1 MLFMMII
8 GTRGSKL
15 ALAQAEIV
23 ASRLSSAGIETEI
36 RIIKT
41 VGDVDTDNPLH
52 KLPGIGVFVREI
64 DEYSLAGDIDIAV
77 HSMKD
82 LPTVRPEKLVTAAIL
97 KRDPPCDV
105 LITRDGVCLADLP
118 AGAVIGTSSMR
129 RIAQMR
135 RFRSDLEIADLRGN
149 INTRMRK
156 LRDGDYDGII
166 LAEAGLVR
174 LGWDIG
180 FERLD
185 PDSFIPSA
193 NQGTIAVATLRG
205 SEAEDA
211 VRMLDH
217 HQTRIETEIERIV
230 IGVLGG
236 GCSIP
241 IGAFAEM
248 VGSSISSSGADATVV
263 AGAAG
268 EVVSGDVRVRAEV
281 LAMDGKRHVRVDE
294 TIPVDGYALHARR
307 VGDALK
313 AAGGDA
319 LVKEAATSI

>member
-1 MLFMMII
+1 MMII

-23 ASRLSSAGIETEI
+23 ASRLSSAGINTEI

-82 LPTVRPEKLVTAAIL
+82 LPTARPEKLVTAAIL

-105 LITRDGVCLADLP
+105 LITRDGVRLADLP

-149 INTRMRK
+149 INTRMKK
-156 LRDGDYDGII
+156 LRDGDYDGIM

-193 NQGTIAVATLRG
+193 NQGTIAVATLRD
-205 SEAEDA
+205 SEAEDV

-217 HQTRIETEIERIV
+217 RQTRIETEIERIV

-248 VGSSISSSGADATVV
+248 VDSTSDADAAGVTGGVV
-263 AGAAG
+263 GG
-268 EVVSGDVRVRAEV
+268 NVRVRAEV
-281 LAMDGKRHVRVDE
+281 LAMDGKRQVRVDE
-294 TIPVDGYALHARR
+294 TIPTDGYAPHARR

-313 AAGGDA
+313 AAGGDD

>member
-1 MLFMMII
+1 MMII

-41 VGDVDTDNPLH
+41 IGDVDTDNPLH

-64 DEYSLAGDIDIAV
+64 DEYSLNGDIDIAV

-97 KRDPPCDV
+97 KRDPPGDV
-105 LITRDGVCLADLP
+105 LITRDCVCLADLP
-118 AGAVIGTSSMR
+118 TGAVIGTSSMR

-185 PDSFIPSA
+185 PDQFVPSA
-193 NQGTIAVATLRG
+193 NQGTIAVATLRD

-211 VRMLDH
+211 VHMLDH

-248 VGSSISSSGADATVV
+248 VGSSSSDADA

-268 EVVSGDVRVRAEV
+268 GATCEGAGGDVRVRAEV
-281 LAMDGKRHVRVDE
+281 LAMDGRRHVRVDE
-294 TIPVDGYALHARR
+294 TIPADGYALHARR

-319 LVKEAATSI
+319 LVKEAMTLI

>member
-1 MLFMMII
+1 MMII

-41 VGDVDTDNPLH
+41 IGDVDTDNPLH

-64 DEYSLAGDIDIAV
+64 DEYSLNGDIDIAV

-97 KRDPPCDV
+97 KRDPPGDV
-105 LITRDGVCLADLP
+105 LITRDCVCLADLP
-118 AGAVIGTSSMR
+118 TGAVIGTSSMR

-185 PDSFIPSA
+185 PDQFVPSA
-193 NQGTIAVATLRG
+193 NQGTIAVATLRD

-211 VRMLDH
+211 VHMLDH

-248 VGSSISSSGADATVV
+248 VGSSSSSSSSDADA

-268 EVVSGDVRVRAEV
+268 CATCEGVGGDVRVRAEV
-281 LAMDGKRHVRVDE
+281 LAMDGRRHVRVDE
-294 TIPVDGYALHARR
+294 TIPADGYALHARR

-319 LVKEAATSI
+319 LVKEAMTLI

>member
-8 GTRGSKL
+8 GTRGSML

-23 ASRLSSAGIETEI
+23 AGRLRSAGIKTEI
-36 RIIKT
+36 RTIST
-41 VGDVDTDNPLH
+41 SGDVITDHPLH

-64 DEYSLAGDIDIAV
+64 DEHSLGGEIDIAV

-82 LPTVRPEKLVTAAIL
+82 IPTIRPEKLVTAAIL

-105 LITRDGVCLADLP
+105 LITRDGTRLADMP

-129 RIAQMR
+129 RIAQMK

-156 LRDGDYDGII
+156 LRDGVYDGIM

-185 PDSFIPSA
+185 PDRFIPSA
-193 NQGTIAVATLRG
+193 NQGTIAVVTLRD
-205 SEAEDA
+205 SEAEEV
-211 VRMLDH
+211 VRTLDH
-217 HQTRIETEIERIV
+217 RQTRIETEIERIV

-248 VGSSISSSGADATVV
+248 AGGAGDADCDVD
-263 AGAAG
+263 
-268 EVVSGDVRVRAEV
+268 EVRVRAEV
-281 LAMDGKRHVRVDE
+281 LSMDGRRYVRVDE
-294 TIPVDGYALHARR
+294 TIPVDGYAMHAHR
-307 VGDALK
+307 VGDAL
-313 AAGGDA
+313 AAEGGDA
-319 LVKEAATSI
+319 LVKEAETST

>member
-1 MLFMMII
+1 MMII

-23 ASRLSSAGIETEI
+23 ASHLSSAGIETEI
-36 RIIKT
+36 HIIKT

-105 LITRDGVCLADLP
+105 LITRDGVCLADMP

-135 RFRSDLEIADLRGN
+135 RFRSDLKIADLRGN
-149 INTRMRK
+149 INTRMKR

-185 PDSFIPSA
+185 PERFVPSA

-205 SEAEDA
+205 SEAEDV

-241 IGAFAEM
+241 IGAFAEI
-248 VGSSISSSGADATVV
+248 VGSNSSDADDADAVGAAGVV
-263 AGAAG
+263 AG
-268 EVVSGDVRVRAEV
+268 GDVRVRAEV
-281 LAMDGKRHVRVDE
+281 LAMDGRQHVRVDE
-294 TIPVDGYALHARR
+294 MIPVDGYALHARR

>member
-1 MLFMMII
+1 MMII

-97 KRDPPCDV
+97 KRDPPYDV
-105 LITRDGVCLADLP
+105 LITRDGVCLAELP

-149 INTRMRK
+149 INTRMKK

-248 VGSSISSSGADATVV
+248 VGSSISGISSGADATGAASEV
-263 AGAAG
+263 AG
-268 EVVSGDVRVRAEV
+268 GDVRVRAEV
-281 LAMDGKRHVRVDE
+281 LAMDGRRHVRVDE
-294 TIPVDGYALHARR
+294 TIPPDGYALHARR

-313 AAGGDA
+313 AAGGDT
-319 LVKEAATSI
+319 LVKEAGTSM

>member
-1 MLFMMII
+1 MMII

-23 ASRLSSAGIETEI
+23 ASRLGSAGIETEI

-41 VGDVDTDNPLH
+41 VGDVVTNHPLH

-64 DEYSLAGDIDIAV
+64 DDHSLAGEIDIAV

-105 LITRDGVCLADLP
+105 LITRDGMRLADLP

-129 RIAQMR
+129 RIAQMK

-149 INTRMRK
+149 INTRMKK
-156 LRDGDYDGII
+156 LREGVYDGII

-174 LGWDIG
+174 LGWDIE

-185 PDSFIPSA
+185 PDRFIPSA
-193 NQGTIAVATLRG
+193 NQGTIAVVTLRD
-205 SEAEDA
+205 SDAEDA

-241 IGAFAEM
+241 IGAFAEI
-248 VGSSISSSGADATVV
+248 VGGDGDAD
-263 AGAAG
+263 G
-268 EVVSGDVRVRAEV
+268 EVDEVRVRAEV
-281 LAMDGKRHVRVDE
+281 LSMDGRRYVRVDK
-294 TIPVDGYALHARR
+294 TIPADGYAMHAHR
-307 VGDALK
+307 VGDAL
-313 AAGGDA
+313 AAEGGNA
-319 LVKEAATSI
+319 LVKEAETSI